1 MYWYIWSWSTYLYID
16 RYTNG
21 IGNQGNI
28 MIQVK
33 IGEYREIDE
42 KVLKILSAK
51 STCLHRDRK
60 YISGCQ
66 SGGEWLLMD
75 IGRFFWGWWKC
86 SGIRCQWWLPSFVNI
101 LKINELCTL
110 QGSVCVIW
118 IISQF
123 FKNIKLLTK
132 SVWLPSISSLSCSLV
147 LQSVLHS
154 AVGMV
159 LLIFKD

>member
-28 MIQVK
+28 MTQVK

-60 YISGCQ
+60 YISGCR

-123 FKNIKLLTK
+123 LKIE
-132 SVWLPSISSLSCSLV
+132 SCS
-147 LQSVLHS
+147 QNQFDC
-154 AVGMV
+154 
-159 LLIFKD
+159 LLFHPCHAPWHCSLFFTQLWEWSY